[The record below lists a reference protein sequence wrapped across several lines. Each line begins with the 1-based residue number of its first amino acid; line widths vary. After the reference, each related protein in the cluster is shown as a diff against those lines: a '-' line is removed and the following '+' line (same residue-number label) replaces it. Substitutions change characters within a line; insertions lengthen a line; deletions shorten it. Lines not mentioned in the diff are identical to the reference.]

1 MIENKSN
8 VKVKSSTER
17 NFGIV
22 FSIFFLIIFFYP
34 LLSNGILNY
43 WAIYVSV
50 ILLILSFFFP
60 NTLRIPNRLWFKFGL
75 FIGHLVSPI
84 IMGLVYFVTVVPT
97 GLIIKLLG
105 KKLMV
110 QKFDKNL
117 KTYWI
122 SKKEID
128 TSMKNQF

>member
-1 MIENKSN
+1 
-8 VKVKSSTER
+8 
-17 NFGIV
+17 
-22 FSIFFLIIFFYP
+22 
-34 LLSNGILNY
+34 
-43 WAIYVSV
+43 
-50 ILLILSFFFP
+50 
-60 NTLRIPNRLWFKFGL
+60 
-75 FIGHLVSPI
+75 
-84 IMGLVYFVTVVPT
+84 MGLVYFVTVVPT